1 MPIICYNESAMIK
14 AAVVED
20 DKRAFGMLEAYIV
33 QYEKEAGLRFSL
45 SHFTDA
51 ELFLTNYKPLYDIV
65 FMDIKLPGMD
75 GLEAA
80 RRLRKFDENVCLIFT
95 TTMAQ
100 FAIKGYEV
108 NALDYFVKPYKY
120 YDLKLRLD
128 RAVKSLKKDDVFV
141 KIPIDGGVKSVRAS
155 DIYYIESQGHTLT
168 YHTVAETLSARGVL
182 KELTERLKNSG
193 FVLCNSCYLVNLEH
207 CRAVHGNTVNA
218 GGFFVYRTLFWSQDK
233 WYARKRISKTGWIII
248 GAVAAA
254 VVVALIVVVCVWLV
268 PALSKAL
275 VQ

>member
-80 RRLRKFDENVCLIFT
+80 RRLRKFDENECLIST

-120 YDLKLRLD
+120 YDLKMRLD
-128 RAVKSLKKDDVFV
+128 RVVKSLKKDDVFV
-141 KIPIDGGVKSVRAS
+141 KIPIDGGVKSVRAA

-218 GGFFVYRTLFWSQDK
+218 GGDE
-233 WYARKRISKTGWIII
+233 
-248 GAVAAA
+248 
-254 VVVALIVVVCVWLV
+254 LIVSRGKKQEF
-268 PALSKAL
+268 LSAFSAFLHPRGGGK
-275 VQ
+275 